1 MRPCGVAIALLLA
14 AAAAGACG
22 SSSDDDGSGEAGK
35 VVRQLESLQRGEFL
49 IQGMTAPRVLGP
61 YVFKPGGYVFRF
73 EQQGAR
79 ESEEERLIVALE
91 STPGSRAEPYELL
104 VDSGRG
110 SGTKGVSLSGKLY
123 VHVVR
128 APGDYVLRFTPKRR

>member
-1 MRPCGVAIALLLA
+1 MAIALLVA
-14 AAAAGACG
+14 AAAAGGCG
-22 SSSDDDGSGEAGK
+22 SSSDDGSGEAAK

-49 IQGMTAPRVLGP
+49 IQGMTAPRILGP

-73 EQQGAR
+73 EQQGAG
-79 ESEEERLIVALE
+79 ESEEKRLIVALE
-91 STPGSRAEPYELL
+91 STPGSRAEPYQLL

-128 APGDYVLRFTPKRR
+128 APGDYVLRFTPERP

>member
-1 MRPCGVAIALLLA
+1 MH
-14 AAAAGACG
+14 
-22 SSSDDDGSGEAGK
+22 
-35 VVRQLESLQRGEFL
+35 RGEIL
-49 IQGMTAPRVLGP
+49 IQGLTAPRTVGP

-73 EQQGAR
+73 EQPGAR
-79 ESEEERLIVALE
+79 ESDQKRLVVALE
-91 STPGSRAEPYELL
+91 STPRSRAQPYQLL

-110 SGTKGVSLSGKLY
+110 SGTKGVSVSGKLY

>member
-1 MRPCGVAIALLLA
+1 MRPCGVAIALVLVVA
-14 AAAAGACG
+14 AVGACG
-22 SSSDDDGSGEAGK
+22 SSSDDDGSGDAAK
-35 VVRQLESLQRGEFL
+35 VVQQLESLQRGEFL

-110 SGTKGVSLSGKLY
+110 AGTKGVSLSGKLY
-123 VHVVR
+123 VHVVH
-128 APGDYVLRFTPKRR
+128 ASGDYVLRFTPKPR